1 MTPSSSGTMFPVPP
15 VSPLPPVSS
24 GLDPISTSESFL
36 IPPHLQGA
44 EHVPGRDK
52 SGKGAYSEGTTEDGP
67 PSIRGTPDDKAPPTT
82 LASARQPASV
92 AAKK

>member
-1 MTPSSSGTMFPVPP
+1 MFPCVSLPL
-15 VSPLPPVSS
+15 SPLPPVDTQV
-24 GLDPISTSESFL
+24 LFHPLNISESVL
-36 IPPHLQGA
+36 NPPHLQGA

-52 SGKGAYSEGTTEDGP
+52 SGRGAYSESTTEDGP